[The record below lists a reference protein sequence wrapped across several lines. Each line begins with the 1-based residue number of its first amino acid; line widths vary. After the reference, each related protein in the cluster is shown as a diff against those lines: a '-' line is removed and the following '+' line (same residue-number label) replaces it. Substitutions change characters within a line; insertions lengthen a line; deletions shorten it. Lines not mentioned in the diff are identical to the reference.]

1 MQNAQEI
8 REFLENYE
16 KNPNGTVWLW
26 SGEHLIG
33 MIHSGKDR
41 FHFTVSL
48 INFTV
53 KLSTKDVNLE
63 VPMQNFHP
71 GINDAGFVECSI
83 NFDLEEYVKA
93 LFDGSMDGE

>member
-8 REFLENYE
+8 REFMENYE

-53 KLSTKDVNLE
+53 KLS
-63 VPMQNFHP
+63 MQNFHP